1 MRKLSLMIFILLS
14 SVCFGGGGVDVGN
27 GTSRSV
33 LVHTPHTFSEPEL
46 ESLLAKTIKRLKMN
60 KDDSF
65 NFAIS
70 NAKCSKEVSIGSID
84 QDSGFK
90 IDNNKVTFKRQYKG
104 IIQVQL
110 KSCEKPYLLPDE
122 IRK

>member
-1 MRKLSLMIFILLS
+1 MTKLSILIFLLLS

-33 LVHTPHTFSEPEL
+33 LVHTPHTFSEIEL
-46 ESLLAKTIKRLKMN
+46 ESLLAKTIKKLKMH

-65 NFAIS
+65 NFAIA
-70 NAKCSKEVSIGSID
+70 NAKCSKKLAIGSID

-90 IDNNKVTFKRQYKG
+90 INDNKVSFKRQYKG
-104 IIQVQL
+104 IIQVKL
-110 KSCEKPYLLPDE
+110 DSCEMPHLLPVE
-122 IRK
+122 IKK